1 MNGFTL
7 ILKLSNINFQ
17 ISFTIE
23 FECIIWQFEIEECSK
38 LAGDSFP
45 AELEYF
51 KIRRETLNLIYA
63 VKKSNCNCYIWLT
76 DTIEDPCDYYMDID
90 NRAFLS
96 SILFD

>member
-1 MNGFTL
+1 MNEFTL
-7 ILKLSNINFQ
+7 NLKLININFQ

-23 FECIIWQFEIEECSK
+23 FEWIIWQFEIEECSK
-38 LAGDSFP
+38 SAEDSFP

-63 VKKSNCNCYIWLT
+63 VKKSNCNCFIWLT
-76 DTIEDPCDYYMDID
+76 DMIEDPGDYMDID
-90 NRAFLS
+90 NRVCLS